1 MELINLLKTNNIKKE
16 MEIIKKNR
24 FKEDYEGIIILT
36 SAMNQI
42 NTFFLEISI
51 SLINFIPSIIYL
63 FLCLV

>member
-42 NTFFLEISI
+42 NNKL
-51 SLINFIPSIIYL
+51 
-63 FLCLV
+63 